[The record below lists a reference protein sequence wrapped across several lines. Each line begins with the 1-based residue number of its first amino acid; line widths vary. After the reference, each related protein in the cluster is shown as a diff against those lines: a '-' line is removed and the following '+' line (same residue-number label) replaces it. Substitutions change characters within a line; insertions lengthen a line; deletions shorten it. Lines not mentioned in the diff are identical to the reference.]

1 MNKNVCEIVNEFIK
15 KYPMTIA
22 WRVKKHSKVV
32 EKFLNPDEEVK
43 FAFAA
48 QKNDSTTDIFNTY
61 VVALTNKRIILGRK
75 RLFFGFF
82 YTSITPD
89 MFNDLT
95 VKMGIVWGKIYIDTV
110 RELVVLSNI
119 DPKALDVIET
129 NITEYMMNEK
139 KKYPERKEA

>member
-1 MNKNVCEIVNEFIK
+1 MNKNVAVMVNEFMK

-22 WRVKKHSKVV
+22 WRVKKHSKIV

-48 QKNDSTTDIFNTY
+48 QKNDSTTDMFNTY

-75 RLFFGFF
+75 RLLFGFF

-110 RELVVLSNI
+110 KELVILSNI
-119 DPKALDVIET
+119 DPKALDLIET

-139 KKYPERKEA
+139 KKYVNNVN

>member
-1 MNKNVCEIVNEFIK
+1 MNKNVCEMVNEFIK

-22 WRVKKHSKVV
+22 WRVKKHSKIV

-110 RELVVLSNI
+110 RELVTLSNI
-119 DPKALDVIET
+119 DPKALDSIET

-139 KKYPERKEA
+139 KKYVSNVN

>member
-1 MNKNVCEIVNEFIK
+1 MNKNVYEIVNEFIK

-22 WRVKKHSKVV
+22 WRVKKHSKIV

-110 RELVVLSNI
+110 RELVTLSNI

-139 KKYPERKEA
+139 KKYTSNVN

>member
-1 MNKNVCEIVNEFIK
+1 MNKNVYEMVNEFIK
-15 KYPMTIA
+15 KYTMTID

-110 RELVVLSNI
+110 KELVILSNI
-119 DPKALDVIET
+119 DPKALDSIET

-139 KKYPERKEA
+139 KKYVSNVN

>member
-1 MNKNVCEIVNEFIK
+1 MNKNVYEMVNEFIK

-22 WRVKKHSKVV
+22 WRAKKHSKDV
-32 EKFLNPDEEVK
+32 EKFLNTDEEVK
-43 FAFAA
+43 YAYKKK
-48 QKNDSTTDIFNTY
+48 KNDSTTDIFNTY

-110 RELVVLSNI
+110 KELVILSNI
-119 DPKALDVIET
+119 DPKALDSIET

-139 KKYPERKEA
+139 KKYVSNVN

>member
-1 MNKNVCEIVNEFIK
+1 MNKNVCEMVNEFIK

-22 WRVKKHSKVV
+22 WRVKKHSKIV

-110 RELVVLSNI
+110 KELVVLSNI
-119 DPKALDVIET
+119 DPKALDSIET

-139 KKYPERKEA
+139 KKYVSNVN

>member
-1 MNKNVCEIVNEFIK
+1 MNKNVCEMVNEFIK

-22 WRVKKHSKVV
+22 WRVKKHSKIV

-110 RELVVLSNI
+110 KELVILSNI
-119 DPKALDVIET
+119 DPKALDSIET

-139 KKYPERKEA
+139 KKYVSNVN

>member
-1 MNKNVCEIVNEFIK
+1 MNKNVCEMVNEFIK

-61 VVALTNKRIILGRK
+61 VVTLTNKRIILGRK

-110 RELVVLSNI
+110 RELVILSNI
-119 DPKALDVIET
+119 DPKALDLIET

-139 KKYPERKEA
+139 KKYVSNVN

>member
-1 MNKNVCEIVNEFIK
+1 MNKNVTVMVNEFMK

-22 WRVKKHSKVV
+22 WRVKKHSKIV

-48 QKNDSTTDIFNTY
+48 QKNDSTTDMFNTY

-75 RLFFGFF
+75 RLLFGFF

-110 RELVVLSNI
+110 KELVILSNI
-119 DPKALDVIET
+119 DPKALDLIET

-139 KKYPERKEA
+139 KKYVNNVN

>member
-95 VKMGIVWGKIYIDTV
+95 VKMGIIWGKIYIDTV

-139 KKYPERKEA
+139 KKYASNVN

>member
-1 MNKNVCEIVNEFIK
+1 MNKNVCEMVNEFIK

-95 VKMGIVWGKIYIDTV
+95 VKMGIIWGKIYIDTV
-110 RELVVLSNI
+110 KELVVLSNI
-119 DPKALDVIET
+119 DPKALDSIET

-139 KKYPERKEA
+139 KKYVSNVN

>member
-1 MNKNVCEIVNEFIK
+1 MNKNVCEMVNEFIK

-22 WRVKKHSKVV
+22 WRVKKHSKIV

-119 DPKALDVIET
+119 DPKALDSIET

-139 KKYPERKEA
+139 KKYASNVN

>member
-1 MNKNVCEIVNEFIK
+1 MNKNVYEMVNEFIK

-43 FAFAA
+43 FSFAA

-110 RELVVLSNI
+110 KELVILSNI
-119 DPKALDVIET
+119 DPKALDSIET

-139 KKYPERKEA
+139 KKYVSNVN

>member
-1 MNKNVCEIVNEFIK
+1 MNKNVYEMVNEFIK

-22 WRVKKHSKVV
+22 WRVKKHSKIV

-110 RELVVLSNI
+110 RELVTLSNI
-119 DPKALDVIET
+119 DPKALDSIET

-139 KKYPERKEA
+139 KKYASNVN

>member
-1 MNKNVCEIVNEFIK
+1 MNKNVCEMVNEFIK

-22 WRVKKHSKVV
+22 WRVKKHSKIV

-95 VKMGIVWGKIYIDTV
+95 VKMGIIWGKIYIDTV

-119 DPKALDVIET
+119 DPKALDIIET

-139 KKYPERKEA
+139 KKYASNVN

>member
-1 MNKNVCEIVNEFIK
+1 MNKNVCEMVNEFIK

-22 WRVKKHSKVV
+22 WRVKKHSKIV

-110 RELVVLSNI
+110 KELVVLSNI
-119 DPKALDVIET
+119 DPKALDSIET

-139 KKYPERKEA
+139 KKYASNVN

>member
-1 MNKNVCEIVNEFIK
+1 MTCYELVKRFKN
-15 KYPMTIA
+15 KYPGTVA
-22 WRVKKHSKVV
+22 WRLFPNANVIDKHV
-32 EKFLNPDEEVK
+32 NPDEEVK

-110 RELVVLSNI
+110 KELVILSNI
-119 DPKALDVIET
+119 DPKALDSIET

-139 KKYPERKEA
+139 KKYVSNVN

>member
-1 MNKNVCEIVNEFIK
+1 MNKNVYEMVNEFIK

-22 WRVKKHSKVV
+22 WRVKKHSKIV

-110 RELVVLSNI
+110 RELVTLSNI

-139 KKYPERKEA
+139 KKYASNVN

>member
-1 MNKNVCEIVNEFIK
+1 MNKNVYEMVNEFIK

-95 VKMGIVWGKIYIDTV
+95 VKMGIIWGKIYIDTV
-110 RELVVLSNI
+110 KELVILSNI
-119 DPKALDVIET
+119 DPKALDSIET

-139 KKYPERKEA
+139 KK

>member
-1 MNKNVCEIVNEFIK
+1 MNKNVYEMVNEFIK

-119 DPKALDVIET
+119 DPKALDSIET

-139 KKYPERKEA
+139 KKYVSNVN

>member
-1 MNKNVCEIVNEFIK
+1 MNKNVTEMVNEFMK

-22 WRVKKHSKVV
+22 WRIKKHSKIV

-48 QKNDSTTDIFNTY
+48 QKNDSTTDMFNTY
-61 VVALTNKRIILGRK
+61 VVTLTNKRIILGRK
-75 RLFFGFF
+75 RLLFGFF

-110 RELVVLSNI
+110 KELVILSNI
-119 DPKALDVIET
+119 DPKALDLIET

-139 KKYPERKEA
+139 KKYVNNVN

>member
-1 MNKNVCEIVNEFIK
+1 MNKNVYEMVNEFIK

-110 RELVVLSNI
+110 RELVILSNI
-119 DPKALDVIET
+119 DPKALDSIET

-139 KKYPERKEA
+139 KKYVSNVN

>member
-1 MNKNVCEIVNEFIK
+1 MNKNVCEMVNEFIK

-82 YTSITPD
+82 YTTITPD

-110 RELVVLSNI
+110 RELVILSNI
-119 DPKALDVIET
+119 DPKALDSIET

-139 KKYPERKEA
+139 KKYVSNVN

>member
-1 MNKNVCEIVNEFIK
+1 MNKNVCEMVNEFIK

-95 VKMGIVWGKIYIDTV
+95 VKMGIIWGKIYIDTV
-110 RELVVLSNI
+110 KELVILSNI
-119 DPKALDVIET
+119 DPKALDSIET

-139 KKYPERKEA
+139 KKYVSNVN

>member
-1 MNKNVCEIVNEFIK
+1 MNKNVCEMVNEFIK

-22 WRVKKHSKVV
+22 WRTKKHSKVV

-61 VVALTNKRIILGRK
+61 VVTLTNKRIILGRK

-110 RELVVLSNI
+110 RELVILSNI
-119 DPKALDVIET
+119 DPKALDLIET

-139 KKYPERKEA
+139 KKYASNVN

>member
-1 MNKNVCEIVNEFIK
+1 MNKNVCEMVNEFIK

-110 RELVVLSNI
+110 KELVVLSNI
-119 DPKALDVIET
+119 DPKALDSIET

-139 KKYPERKEA
+139 KKYVSNVN

>member
-1 MNKNVCEIVNEFIK
+1 MNKNVCEMVNEFIK

-22 WRVKKHSKVV
+22 WRAKKHSKVV

-95 VKMGIVWGKIYIDTV
+95 VKMGIIWGKIYIDTV
-110 RELVVLSNI
+110 KELVILSNI
-119 DPKALDVIET
+119 DPKALDSIET

-139 KKYPERKEA
+139 KKYVSNVN

>member
-1 MNKNVCEIVNEFIK
+1 MNKNVYEIVNEFIK

-22 WRVKKHSKVV
+22 WRVKKHSKIV

-110 RELVVLSNI
+110 RELVTLSNI
-119 DPKALDVIET
+119 DPKALDSIET

-139 KKYPERKEA
+139 KKYVSNVN

>member
-1 MNKNVCEIVNEFIK
+1 MNKNVYEMVNEFIK

-43 FAFAA
+43 FSFAA

-110 RELVVLSNI
+110 KELVILSNI
-119 DPKALDVIET
+119 DPKALDSIET

-139 KKYPERKEA
+139 KKYASNVN

>member
-1 MNKNVCEIVNEFIK
+1 MNKNVTVMVNEFMK

-22 WRVKKHSKVV
+22 WRVKKHSKIV

-48 QKNDSTTDIFNTY
+48 QKNDSTTDMFNTY

-75 RLFFGFF
+75 RLLFGFF

-95 VKMGIVWGKIYIDTV
+95 VKMGIVWGKIYIDTIK
-110 RELVVLSNI
+110 ELVILSNI
-119 DPKALDVIET
+119 DPKALDLIET

-139 KKYPERKEA
+139 KK

>member
-1 MNKNVCEIVNEFIK
+1 MNKNVCEMVNEFIK

-22 WRVKKHSKVV
+22 WRTKKHSKVV

-48 QKNDSTTDIFNTY
+48 QKNDSTTAIFNTY

-110 RELVVLSNI
+110 KELVILSNI
-119 DPKALDVIET
+119 DPKALDSIET

-139 KKYPERKEA
+139 KKYVSNVN

>member
-1 MNKNVCEIVNEFIK
+1 MVNEFIK

-110 RELVVLSNI
+110 KELVILSNI
-119 DPKALDVIET
+119 DPKALDSIET

-139 KKYPERKEA
+139 KKYVSNVN

>member
-1 MNKNVCEIVNEFIK
+1 MNKNVYEIVNEFIK

-22 WRVKKHSKVV
+22 WRVKKHSKIV

-110 RELVVLSNI
+110 RELVTLSNI

-139 KKYPERKEA
+139 KKYASNVN

>member
-1 MNKNVCEIVNEFIK
+1 MNKNVTVMVNEFMK

-22 WRVKKHSKVV
+22 WRVKKHSKIV

-48 QKNDSTTDIFNTY
+48 QKNDSTTDMFNTY
-61 VVALTNKRIILGRK
+61 VVTLTNKRIILGRK
-75 RLFFGFF
+75 RLLFGFF

-110 RELVVLSNI
+110 KELVILSNI
-119 DPKALDVIET
+119 DPKALDLIET

-139 KKYPERKEA
+139 KKYVNNVN

>member
-1 MNKNVCEIVNEFIK
+1 MNKNVCEMVNEFIK
-15 KYPMTIA
+15 KYPIA

-95 VKMGIVWGKIYIDTV
+95 VKMGIIWGKIYIDTV
-110 RELVVLSNI
+110 KELVILSNI
-119 DPKALDVIET
+119 DPKALDSIET

-139 KKYPERKEA
+139 KKYVSNVN

>member
-1 MNKNVCEIVNEFIK
+1 MNKNVYEMVNEFIK

-61 VVALTNKRIILGRK
+61 VVALINKRIILGRK

-95 VKMGIVWGKIYIDTV
+95 VKMGIIWGKIYIDTV
-110 RELVVLSNI
+110 KELVILSNI
-119 DPKALDVIET
+119 DPKALDSIET

-139 KKYPERKEA
+139 KKYVSNVN

>member
-1 MNKNVCEIVNEFIK
+1 MNKNVYEMVNEFIK

-22 WRVKKHSKVV
+22 WRVKKHSKIV

-95 VKMGIVWGKIYIDTV
+95 VKMGIIWGKIYIDTV

-119 DPKALDVIET
+119 DPKALDIIET

-139 KKYPERKEA
+139 KKYASNVN

>member
-1 MNKNVCEIVNEFIK
+1 MNKNVCEMVNEFIK

-22 WRVKKHSKVV
+22 WRVKKHSKIV

-110 RELVVLSNI
+110 RELVILSNI
-119 DPKALDVIET
+119 DPKALDLIET

-139 KKYPERKEA
+139 KKYVSNVN